1 MHSPSRLIVSYML
14 TVIVGVFATML
25 VPEWL
30 SAQSVQGTDTAPVTP
45 AMSSYPRAV
54 SAPPVVWT
62 RAIATRALVR
72 GDTLQADDFAIADT
86 AIHGRVP
93 FGLDTTTPQAGWLI
107 HRAVAA
113 GEWLRAPAVQP
124 RAAVSAGQTVQA
136 LWFDGDVSL
145 SVTAVALNSAPVG
158 GAVSLRV
165 GRTRRLRGVA
175 MAPDTVRI
183 R

>member
-1 MHSPSRLIVSYML
+1 MSLPVRLVVSFVLTIV
-14 TVIVGVFATML
+14 VGVCATLLCPVML
-25 VPEWL
+25 A
-30 SAQSVQGTDTAPVTP
+30 AQSVEGTRANTVMA
-45 AMSSYPRAV
+45 SYPRAV
-54 SAPPVVWT
+54 SAPPTVWT
-62 RAIATRALVR
+62 RTVATRALVR
-72 GDTLQADDFAIADT
+72 GDTLRSDDFTVADT
-86 AIHGRVP
+86 ALHGRVP

-124 RAAVSAGQTVQA
+124 RAAVSAGQTVYA
-136 LWFDGDVSL
+136 VWFDGDVSL
-145 SVTAVALNSAPVG
+145 SVTGIALNSAPIG

-175 MAPDTVRI
+175 MAPDSVRL